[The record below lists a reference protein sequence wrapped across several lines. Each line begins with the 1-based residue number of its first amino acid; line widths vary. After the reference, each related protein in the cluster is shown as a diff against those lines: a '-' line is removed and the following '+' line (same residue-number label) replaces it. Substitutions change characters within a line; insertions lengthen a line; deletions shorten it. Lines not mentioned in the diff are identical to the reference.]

1 MEIMIGLVIILLAA
15 FLAMAAY
22 ALYINNDWADEYGK
36 LNKKWL
42 ETATKQSNAWA
53 NHCKKLA
60 VECDTLSAR
69 VKELEAKLA
78 EKE

>member
-1 MEIMIGLVIILLAA
+1 MEIMIGLEIICLAA
-15 FLAMAAY
+15 FLAMSAY
-22 ALYINNDWADEYGK
+22 ALYINDEWADEYGK
-36 LNKKWL
+36 LNKEWFEISTGHSKD
-42 ETATKQSNAWA
+42 WA
-53 NHCKKLA
+53 DYCQKLA